1 MLKDVYVAT
10 ESCRSAFDLLHEYL
24 PVFLARH
31 MELSASAYDKDEVA
45 ASWRCIGVGAD
56 WVDLLAEVNPVY
68 RQGKLFVSDMVHGKI
83 VSADQVG
90 DLLLYIF
97 RFSNFS
103 TTRWCS
109 VGKSCRSLFAA
120 VSVGLLPLALLALQ
134 LNGSLETKLHGV
146 KKLNDD
152 IRWYLA
158 VASIVTWIPEAFE
171 LAVAEDDRICRR
183 LEELEEV
190 VQEELDYVF
199 RIEKFVWQRLAFVA
213 KGLLWEGELMD
224 ACLQSC
230 HLSVAF
236 LAQRVFS
243 VARALPWS
251 LTLGDVEQMLVQLQE
266 GQELVI
272 DPVTQNILRLLELG
286 RYEHSLY

>member
-1 MLKDVYVAT
+1 MRAGRSSGHWLHVADKEMLKDVYVVT

-31 MELSASAYDKDEVA
+31 MELSASAYDKDGVA
-45 ASWRCIGVGAD
+45 ASWHCIGVGAD

-97 RFSNFS
+97 RFSKLS

-134 LNGSLETKLHGV
+134 LKGSLDTKLHGV

-152 IRWYLA
+152 
-158 VASIVTWIPEAFE
+158 SKS
-171 LAVAEDDRICRR
+171 CRSPR
-183 LEELEEV
+183 GAG
-190 VQEELDYVF
+190 
-199 RIEKFVWQRLAFVA
+199 RSRP
-213 KGLLWEGELMD
+213 
-224 ACLQSC
+224 
-230 HLSVAF
+230 
-236 LAQRVFS
+236 
-243 VARALPWS
+243 ARARLCVPHREVCVAAPG
-251 LTLGDVEQMLVQLQE
+251 LC
-266 GQELVI
+266 GQWGCC
-272 DPVTQNILRLLELG
+272 G
-286 RYEHSLY
+286 RASSEMHVSKHAT